1 MKLSREE
8 QVRELLIRL
17 EFELTI
23 TTDAALRRL
32 LEDLYN
38 FMWAEECNK

>member
-1 MKLSREE
+1 MKQSREE

-17 EFELTI
+17 EFELQI
-23 TTDAALRRL
+23 TTDPTTRKL